1 MSREMREKYGR
12 GIVSESYIDTGMPK
26 HYTAALKQFEEDQ
39 AALAA
44 FDRKAEQKAEKK
56 AAAAFR
62 KKSKKGKEYRIV
74 FA

>member
-1 MSREMREKYGR
+1 MSRKMREKYGR

-26 HYTAALKQFEEDQ
+26 HYTEALKQFKEDQ
-39 AALAA
+39 AALAVL
-44 FDRKAEQKAEKK
+44 DEKTKQKAEKK